1 MIFLVLSLYISIWII
16 LWSSNVAGKSSNE
29 WMLWENQL
37 EMVEGNAPTGENT
50 THRNQRPFCATSHFW
65 VN

>member
-1 MIFLVLSLYISIWII
+1 MDNSLVIKRGWE
-16 LWSSNVAGKSSNE
+16 SSNE

-65 VN
+65 FN